1 MIRYHK
7 SFIGLMEQSNT
18 GEWIKY
24 EDVLH
29 EQEITKQIIQNCK
42 KESYDERRKNEKLS
56 DEISQLKLDK
66 KIIHLSWFWIIC
78 LLFILFA
85 ISYVQDAKA
94 TTLQERKCVAKS
106 IYFEGRSES
115 KITWEN
121 MYQVAINRS
130 KNPKQFKSK
139 SSNLCDV
146 VHSPHYKTYRLRT
159 IKDLKKYEEI
169 LTTVKQ
175 YHPKTRSKI
184 LYFASSKGKTKF
196 RKTFKG

>member
-1 MIRYHK
+1 MNFYHK

-66 KIIHLSWFWIIC
+66 KILHLLYWWLIVVII
-78 LLFILFA
+78 LAFA
-85 ISYVQDAKA
+85 FGKAAKA
-94 TTLQERKCVAKS
+94 ATKQEEICVAKS

-115 KITWEN
+115 KTIWEN

-130 KNPKQFKSK
+130 KNPKQFKAK

-146 VHSPHYKTYRLRT
+146 VHSKHYKTHKLRT
-159 IKDLKKYEEI
+159 IKDVRKYKEI
-169 LTTVKQ
+169 LTIVKQ
-175 YHPKTRSKI
+175 YHPKAKSKI
-184 LYFASSKGKTKF
+184 LYFASSTGKTKF
-196 RKTFKG
+196 RTTFKG